1 MSNNKNQKQVK
12 EKRVDAEKPIDI
24 VIREKNNVIICD

>member
-1 MSNNKNQKQVK
+1 MGNNKTQKQVK

-24 VIREKNNVIICD
+24 VIREKIM

>member
-24 VIREKNNVIICD
+24 VIREKIM

>member
-1 MSNNKNQKQVK
+1 MGNNKNQKQVK

-24 VIREKNNVIICD
+24 VIREKIM